1 MKSKDFTV
9 MIDGKDVELSIVSPS
24 LKDQKEAGK
33 IYNNAFTEALKS
45 RAVVRARLDDLLV
58 DQGLWD
64 DNKQQKFDTL
74 QKEVLDGEKRLAKGG
89 ISLKEA
95 REIAIQMKNVREEIR
110 DLISVKTNLDTHT
123 AEGQADN
130 AKFNYLVYACTVY
143 KGTQNKYFKS
153 YEDYIERSGEP
164 ASILAAQKLAN
175 MIYGLEEDY
184 ESKLPENKFLK
195 QYKFVDD
202 QLRLINKEGKLIDE
216 KGRLVDEKGRLINE
230 KGELI
235 DRFGNVLTE
244 DGDYDVEFSPFLDD
258 NGNPIVV
265 EADSEKSEKNSEDN
279 IPEQEPLSASEQPET
294 TNPPDT
300 Q

>member
-1 MKSKDFTV
+1 MKSRDFKIFV
-9 MIDGKDVELSIVSPS
+9 DGKDVELSIVSPS

-33 IYNNAFTEALKS
+33 IYNNAFSEALKS
-45 RAVVRARLDDLLV
+45 RAVVRARLDDLLI

-64 DNKQQKFDTL
+64 DVKQQKFDTL
-74 QKEVLDGEKRLAKGG
+74 QKEILEGEKRLAKGG

-95 REIAIQMKNVREEIR
+95 REVALQMKNVREEIR

-143 KGTQNKYFKS
+143 KGTNNKYFKS
-153 YEDYIERSGEP
+153 YEDYIERSGEAP
-164 ASILAAQKLAN
+164 SILAAQKLAN

-195 QYKFVDD
+195 QYKFVDE
-202 QLRLINKEGKLIDE
+202 QLRLVNKEGKLIDE
-216 KGRLVDEKGRLINE
+216 KGRLVDDRGRLINE
-230 KGELI
+230 NGDLI

-258 NGNPIVV
+258 EGNPVSV
-265 EADSEKSEKNSEDN
+265 ESE
-279 IPEQEPLSASEQPET
+279 EQPEEIVTETVGETTTLAPQIGT
-294 TNPPDT
+294 TNPPPDM